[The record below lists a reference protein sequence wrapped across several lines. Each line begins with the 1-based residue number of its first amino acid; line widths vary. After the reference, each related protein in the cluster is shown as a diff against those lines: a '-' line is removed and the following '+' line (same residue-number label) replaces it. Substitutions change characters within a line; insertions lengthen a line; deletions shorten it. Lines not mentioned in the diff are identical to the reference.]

1 MEERRKEARKEEAER
16 RVKTLLSTEDGDAL
30 RTRTEDSWR
39 GEHDA
44 ARLRARTVKTYEAE
58 LARMQQK
65 LEQLR
70 TSEDTTEL
78 REAGL
83 EVVKTAS
90 KDVMYAMAVHA
101 AAQDGAD
108 MKEAE
113 GGERWLAVA
122 ASKGRWETVRA
133 LAAAGAAVDHTNN
146 YGWTALDAAAQEGH
160 VEAIKTLLEAG
171 ADVDHADNDGETALF
186 AAAQEGHGGYE
197 ERVQRERVP
206 PDQRERAEDQRAGLV
221 DQDVHNR
228 LQTLRSTCDERL
240 HSWV

>member
-1 MEERRKEARKEEAER
+1 VEERRKEARKEEAER

-30 RTRTEDSWR
+30 RTRTEESWR

-44 ARLRARTVKTYEAE
+44 ARLRARTVRTYEAE
-58 LARMQQK
+58 LAQMQRK
-65 LEQLR
+65 LDQLR
-70 TSEDTTEL
+70 TSQDTTEL

-122 ASKGRWETVRA
+122 ASEGRWETVRA
-133 LAAAGAAVDHTNN
+133 LA
-146 YGWTALDAAAQEGH
+146 
-160 VEAIKTLLEAG
+160 EAG
-171 ADVDHADNDGETALF
+171 AEVDHADDEGETALF
-186 AAAQEGHGGYE
+186 KAAQEGRADAVRALAAAGAT
-197 ERVQRERVP
+197 RVSAAR
-206 PDQRERAEDQRAGLV
+206 RAESRAGLGAAAEARPARRRWPARSPSSPLW
-221 DQDVHNR
+221 HGGRR
-228 LQTLRSTCDERL
+228 LRA
-240 HSWV
+240 